1 VNIKNSKTNFKGRKQ
16 MKKLFF
22 LLLSVMLILYFP
34 ACASSATVT
43 QPIQILTPVTSTSGS
58 PTTSQSNSPSGQEV
72 SFSKDILPIFQQYSD
87 AHHGSDS
94 VLPLVN
100 YDGVMLDVVPGQP
113 EQSKLYLR
121 LIGQGG
127 PMMPPGNPLP
137 EKLITLIYNWIK
149 QGAKNN

>member
-1 VNIKNSKTNFKGRKQ
+1 VNFKNSVNKFQGKKQ
-16 MKKLFF
+16 MKRLIF
-22 LLLSVMLILYFP
+22 LLLSLMLILYLP
-34 ACASSATVT
+34 ACASSATAT
-43 QPIQILTPVTSTSGS
+43 QPIQILTPAKSAAGST
-58 PTTSQSNSPSGQEV
+58 TTSQPNSPSGQEV
-72 SFSKDILPIFQQYSD
+72 SFSKDIFPIFQQYSD

-94 VLPLVN
+94 MLSLVT

-127 PMMPPGNPLP
+127 PVMPPGNPLP

>member
-1 VNIKNSKTNFKGRKQ
+1 
-16 MKKLFF
+16 MKIINLLF
-22 LLLSVMLILYFP
+22 VMLFLFLP
-34 ACASSATVT
+34 ACASSANAT
-43 QPIQILTPVTSTSGS
+43 QSIQILTPAKPAAGS
-58 PTTSQSNSPSGQEV
+58 PTTPQSNLPSGQEV
-72 SFSKDILPIFQQYSD
+72 SFSKEIFPVFQKYSD

-94 VLPLVN
+94 VLSLVT

-127 PMMPPGNPLP
+127 PVMPPGNPLP

>member
-1 VNIKNSKTNFKGRKQ
+1 
-16 MKKLFF
+16 MKKLNI
-22 LLLSVMLILYFP
+22 LLLSVMLILYLP
-34 ACASSATVT
+34 ACASSVTAT
-43 QPIQILTPVTSTSGS
+43 QPIQILTPAKSAAGS

-72 SFSKDILPIFQQYSD
+72 SFSKDIFPIFQQYSD
-87 AHHGSDS
+87 AHHGTDS
-94 VLPLVN
+94 ILSLETYN
-100 YDGVMLDVVPGQP
+100 GVMQDIVPGQP

-127 PMMPPGNPLP
+127 PVMPPGNPLP